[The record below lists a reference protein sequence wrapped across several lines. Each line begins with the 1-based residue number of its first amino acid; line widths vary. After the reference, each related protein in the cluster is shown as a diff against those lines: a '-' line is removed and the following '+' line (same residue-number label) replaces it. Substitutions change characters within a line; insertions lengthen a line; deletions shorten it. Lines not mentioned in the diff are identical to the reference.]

1 MELKEK
7 ELSNDLNPNCLYKI
21 MKQARKSLVQ
31 LAGEIIHL
39 KYRSPKSIH
48 YHYVYNRNYL
58 NNFFYNCKIAATQET
73 K

>member
-7 ELSNDLNPNCLYKI
+7 ELSNDLNPNSVFI
-21 MKQARKSLVQ
+21 RKQARKSLVQ

-48 YHYVYNRNYL
+48 YHYVCNRNYL

>member
-21 MKQARKSLVQ
+21 RKQARKSLVQ

-39 KYRSPKSIH
+39 KGFRFGF
-48 YHYVYNRNYL
+48 VL
-58 NNFFYNCKIAATQET
+58 TE
-73 K
+73 